1 MSSILGRF
9 GALLCACLAAGVL
22 PPAVG
27 AAPPIVRLPASRAP
41 APGFAPRPFFTSVPV
56 TGSIVVGTTV
66 NVPDGGSVLVG
77 GDSFYAEGRNEFGPP
92 VLGKVPYAG
101 RAFRNVGYGRT
112 VRSRSVTV
120 GVRVI
125 DLAEEEERQTGVRS
139 R

>member
-1 MSSILGRF
+1 MCSHSTSNREGNL
-9 GALLCACLAAGVL
+9 
-22 PPAVG
+22 
-27 AAPPIVRLPASRAP
+27 RLPASGGP
-41 APGFAPRPFFTSVPV
+41 VPGFAPRPVFSAVPA
-56 TGSIVVGTTV
+56 TGSIAVGTTV

-77 GDSFYAEGRNEFGPP
+77 GDSSSAEGRNEFGAP